1 MARPVSQP
9 CNIEPLGKRHDRRA
23 FSCGNEPLDRYLK
36 QQASQDA
43 RRHVAAPLVAV
54 REEGDKTILGY
65 YTLSAFA
72 IDLGTLP
79 DRTASK
85 LPLYPLGPV
94 TLGRLAV
101 DHRYRGRG
109 LGGFLL
115 WTPCAGLMGSPGRSL
130 QPHWSYAQLTT
141 THSVSIGISISCRFP
156 SGVTSCFSRWRLSPC
171 CSRGLRIPLGK
182 AFDEPL
188 SPLPLLGEQ
197 RR

>member
-43 RRHVAAPLVAV
+43 RRHVAAPFVAV

-79 DRTASK
+79 DSMASK
-85 LPLYPLGPV
+85 LPHYPLVPA
-94 TLGRLAV
+94 TLLGRLAV

-115 WTPCAGLMGSPGRSL
+115 MDALHRAYGQSWQIASAAFVV
-130 QPHWSYAQLTT
+130 H
-141 THSVSIGISISCRFP
+141 
-156 SGVTSCFSRWRLSPC
+156 
-171 CSRGLRIPLGK
+171 
-182 AFDEPL
+182 AFDDDAFRFYRRFDFTPFPERRDQL
-188 SPLPLLGEQ
+188 FLPMATIALLFQ
-197 RR
+197 RA

>member
-43 RRHVAAPLVAV
+43 RRHVAAPFVAV

-79 DRTASK
+79 DSMASK
-85 LPLYPLGPV
+85 LPHYPLVPA
-94 TLGRLAV
+94 TLLGRLAV

-115 WTPCAGLMGSPGRSL
+115 MDALRRAYGQSSQIASAAFVVRAIDDDAFRFYRHFDFTPFPERRD
-130 QPHWSYAQLTT
+130 QL
-141 THSVSIGISISCRFP
+141 F
-156 SGVTSCFSRWRLSPC
+156 
-171 CSRGLRIPLGK
+171 
-182 AFDEPL
+182 
-188 SPLPLLGEQ
+188 LPMATIALLFQ
-197 RR
+197 RA